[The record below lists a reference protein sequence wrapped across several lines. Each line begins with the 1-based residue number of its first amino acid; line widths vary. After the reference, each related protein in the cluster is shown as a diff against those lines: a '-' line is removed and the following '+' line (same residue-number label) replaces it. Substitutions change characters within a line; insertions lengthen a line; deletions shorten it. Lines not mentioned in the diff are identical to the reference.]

1 MPTHESTHISTRVPT
16 CITLHTSTHTHQRIC
31 LYTGTA
37 SAKEIKTLQ
46 AALVDAD
53 KEWAQA
59 LDAKEREV
67 AKLRAELS
75 LQTAAAANTATV
87 MLEGGQKGKASE
99 ANDPGDAQTVAAL
112 QEVAA
117 LKAALT
123 DAKELAREQRALLAK
138 QLANDRELG
147 LVCQQIVASA
157 PATTQADEG
166 KGLQP
171 QLSVATSTN
180 PLISALFDT
189 QTTPGV
195 SKGGQVP
202 SDQVGHQ
209 YLACLVMYAPQTLD
223 VCIMSRARVLHVHA
237 A

>member
-1 MPTHESTHISTRVPT
+1 MPTHESTR
-16 CITLHTSTHTHQRIC
+16 QRIC

-75 LQTAAAANTATV
+75 LQTAAATNTATV

-99 ANDPGDAQTVAAL
+99 AKDPGDAQTVAAL

-147 LVCQQIVASA
+147 LACQQIVVSA
-157 PATTQADEG
+157 PAAMQAAPCNPPENPFAAPVAMPAASTAPSG
-166 KGLQP
+166 MAHANP
-171 QLSVATSTN
+171 FAASVPTPAT
-180 PLISALFDT
+180 AA
-189 QTTPGV
+189 
-195 SKGGQVP
+195 P
-202 SDQVGHQ
+202 SPSVQN
-209 YLACLVMYAPQTLD
+209 A
-223 VCIMSRARVLHVHA
+223 VCCMHASMHTRCVLPVCWMHMCSIYTSCSQ
-237 A
+237 